1 LFICIYFIVPSDI
14 CLGCNAA
21 HIATHTANSPV
32 ATVAQCSP
40 FANDFSLKSKLLFK
54 SFANVH
60 FLLYL
65 CRRFAKKDSIMSKNL
80 MIVESPSKGK
90 TIAKYLGKDFKVMSS
105 QGHIRDIEAIGKN
118 SMGIDFQNGYAPN
131 YVIDK
136 TKEHLVEALRKEAAK
151 ADKIWLASDPDRE
164 GEAIAWHI
172 QQVLQ
177 LPDEKACR
185 ITFNDTTK
193 ESILEAL
200 NHPRQVDENLVNA
213 QQARRVLD
221 RIVGFELSPVLWRKV
236 TTGLSA
242 GRVQSVAV
250 RLIVER
256 EREIEEFVPTAS
268 YRLVAQFVGKN
279 VKGEDVDFK
288 TELNHRFSTKE
299 EALSFLEQCKVAEY
313 KVTSVTHK
321 PSHRAPAPPF
331 TTSTLQQE
339 AVRKLHFSV
348 SKTMRLA
355 QSLYESG
362 HITYMRTDSVN
373 LSSLAINT
381 AKTAIVAEYGEAY
394 HKARRYQTKSKGA
407 QEAHEAIRPT
417 YMNVAVA
424 GANNDERRLYD
435 LIRKRALATQMA
447 DVEVDTTKVEVTMSN
462 TPYLWT
468 ATHEVVTF
476 DGFMRV
482 YTQASEE
489 ELAANGSMS
498 GLSATL
504 AKTACK
510 LSSAVAQETF
520 TKAPLRYHEGSLV
533 DKMEQLGIGRPSTY
547 ATVIETIQSRNYVE
561 RGNVEGQKRAYN
573 ILTLQGTKISDK
585 TKMELVGADT
595 GKLLPTDLGR
605 ITNDFLV
612 EHFPDILSYDFTA
625 QSEEEFDRI
634 AAGKANWEKTVGG
647 FYQTFHPLIKK
658 VPSGKMAARFIGN
671 HPETGEPVMARI
683 SKNGPCVQLGNSE
696 TEKPRFVSMQK
707 GQSIFTLTLEDALA
721 LFEHALPRTLGEWE
735 GKEVVIGEGKYGPY
749 VRYAGAFT
757 SLPKT
762 ADPYTI
768 TLEEAV
774 EVLQQQKQ
782 KDEPIHVFGDM
793 QVLHGRYGAYIKTPQ
808 GNYRIPKTTN
818 VQTLTEEA
826 CRALI
831 VASEPTKRK
840 GKR

>member
-1 LFICIYFIVPSDI
+1 
-14 CLGCNAA
+14 
-21 HIATHTANSPV
+21 
-32 ATVAQCSP
+32 
-40 FANDFSLKSKLLFK
+40 
-54 SFANVH
+54 
-60 FLLYL
+60 
-65 CRRFAKKDSIMSKNL
+65 MSKNL

-90 TIAKYLGKDFKVMSS
+90 TIAKYLGKDFRVLSS
-105 QGHIRDIEAIGKN
+105 KGHIRDIEAMGKN
-118 SMGIDFQNGYAPN
+118 SVGIDFNNGYAPH

-136 TKEHLVEALRKEAAK
+136 TKEQLVESLRKEALR
-151 ADKIWLASDPDRE
+151 ADKVWLASDPDRE

-172 QQVLQ
+172 QEVLQ
-177 LPDEKACR
+177 LPANKVCR

-200 NHPRQVDENLVNA
+200 NHPRQIDNHLVNA

-256 EREIEEFVPTAS
+256 EREIEEFVATAS
-268 YRLVAQFVGKN
+268 YRLVAQFVGKS
-279 VKGEDVDFK
+279 KSGEEVTFK
-288 TELNHRFSTKE
+288 TELNHRFATKE
-299 EALSFLEQCKVAEY
+299 EAKAFLEVCKAAEFSIS
-313 KVTSVTHK
+313 SVSHK
-321 PSHRAPAPPF
+321 PSRRSPAPPF

-355 QSLYESG
+355 QSLYEAG

-381 AKTAIVAEYGEAY
+381 AKTAIVSEWGEEY

-424 GANNDERRLYD
+424 GSNNDERRLYD

-447 DVEVDTTKVEVTMSN
+447 DVEVDTTRVEVSMN
-462 TPYLWT
+462 NAPYLWT

-489 ELAANGSMS
+489 ELMANGSVLGKDAHLKM
-498 GLSATL
+498 GACALANAT
-504 AKTACK
+504 
-510 LSSAVAQETF
+510 AQETF
-520 TKAPLRYHEGSLV
+520 TKAPARYHEGSLV

-547 ATVIETIQSRNYVE
+547 ATVTETIQSRNYVV
-561 RGNVEGQKRAYN
+561 RGNVEGQKRTYN

-585 TKMELVGADT
+585 TKTEVVGADS

-612 EHFPDILSYDFTA
+612 EHFPAILSYDFTA
-625 QSEEEFDRI
+625 QSEESFDQI
-634 AAGKANWEKTVGG
+634 AAGKADWEKIVDS
-647 FYQTFHPLIKK
+647 FYHTFHPLIKQ
-658 VPSGKMAARFIGN
+658 VPSGKMAARLIGH
-671 HPETGEPVMARI
+671 HPETGEPVLARI
-683 SKNGPCVQLGNSE
+683 SKNGPCVQLGNSD

-721 LFEHALPRTLGEWE
+721 LFATALPRTLGEWQGE
-735 GKEVVIGEGKYGPY
+735 EVTIGEGKYGPY

-757 SLPKT
+757 SLPSSV
-762 ADPYTI
+762 DPYTI
-768 TLEEAV
+768 TLDEAV
-774 EVLQQQKQ
+774 AVLQDKKQ
-782 KDEPIHVFGDM
+782 AEEPIHVFGDI
-793 QVLHGRYGAYIKTPQ
+793 QVMPGRYGAYIKTAQ
-808 GNYRIPKTTN
+808 GNYRIPKAVNIETM
-818 VQTLTEEA
+818 TEEQ
-826 CRALI
+826 CRELI
-831 VASEPTKRK
+831 ASSEPTSGKKRYTRK
-840 GKR
+840 K

>member
-1 LFICIYFIVPSDI
+1 
-14 CLGCNAA
+14 
-21 HIATHTANSPV
+21 
-32 ATVAQCSP
+32 
-40 FANDFSLKSKLLFK
+40 
-54 SFANVH
+54 
-60 FLLYL
+60 
-65 CRRFAKKDSIMSKNL
+65 

-90 TIAKYLGKDFKVMSS
+90 TIAKYLGKDFRVLSS
-105 QGHIRDIEAIGKN
+105 KGHIRDIEAMGKN
-118 SMGIDFQNGYAPN
+118 SVGIDFNNGYAPH

-136 TKEHLVEALRKEAAK
+136 TKEQLVESLRKEALR
-151 ADKIWLASDPDRE
+151 ADKVWLASDPDRE

-172 QQVLQ
+172 QEVLR
-177 LPDEKACR
+177 LPENKVCR

-200 NHPRQVDENLVNA
+200 NHPRQIDNHLVNA

-256 EREIEEFVPTAS
+256 EREIEEFVATAS
-268 YRLVAQFVGKN
+268 YRLVAQFVGKS
-279 VKGEDVDFK
+279 KSGEEVPFK
-288 TELNHRFSTKE
+288 TELNHRFATKE
-299 EALSFLEQCKVAEY
+299 EAKAFLEVCKAAEF
-313 KVTSVTHK
+313 TISSVSHK
-321 PSHRAPAPPF
+321 PSRRSPAPPF

-355 QSLYESG
+355 QSLYEAG

-381 AKTAIVAEYGEAY
+381 AKTAIVSEWGEEY

-424 GANNDERRLYD
+424 GSNNDERRLYD

-447 DVEVDTTKVEVTMSN
+447 DGDADTTRVEVSMN
-462 TPYLWT
+462 NAPYLWT

-489 ELAANGSMS
+489 ELMANGSVLGKDAQLKM
-498 GLSATL
+498 GACALANAT
-504 AKTACK
+504 
-510 LSSAVAQETF
+510 AQETF
-520 TKAPLRYHEGSLV
+520 TKAPARYHEGSLV

-547 ATVIETIQSRNYVE
+547 ATVTETIQSRNYVV
-561 RGNVEGQKRAYN
+561 RGNVEGQKRTYN

-585 TKMELVGADT
+585 TKTEVVGADS

-612 EHFPDILSYDFTA
+612 EHFPAILSYDFTA
-625 QSEEEFDRI
+625 QSEESFDQI
-634 AAGKANWEKTVGG
+634 AAGKADWEKIVDS
-647 FYQTFHPLIKK
+647 FYHTFHPLIKQ
-658 VPSGKMAARFIGN
+658 VPSGKMAARLIGH
-671 HPETGEPVMARI
+671 HPETGEPVLARI
-683 SKNGPCVQLGNSE
+683 SKNGPCVQLGNSD

-721 LFEHALPRTLGEWE
+721 LFATALPRTLGEWQGE
-735 GKEVVIGEGKYGPY
+735 EVTIGEGKYGPY

-757 SLPKT
+757 SLPT
-762 ADPYTI
+762 SVDPYTI
-768 TLEEAV
+768 TLDEAV
-774 EVLQQQKQ
+774 AVLQDKKQ
-782 KDEPIHVFGDM
+782 AEEPIHVFGDI
-793 QVLHGRYGAYIKTPQ
+793 QVMPGRYGAYIKTAQ
-808 GNYRIPKTTN
+808 GNYRIPKAVNIETM
-818 VQTLTEEA
+818 TEEQ
-826 CRALI
+826 CRELI
-831 VASEPTKRK
+831 ASSEPTSGKKRYTRK
-840 GKR
+840 K

>member
-1 LFICIYFIVPSDI
+1 
-14 CLGCNAA
+14 
-21 HIATHTANSPV
+21 
-32 ATVAQCSP
+32 
-40 FANDFSLKSKLLFK
+40 
-54 SFANVH
+54 
-60 FLLYL
+60 
-65 CRRFAKKDSIMSKNL
+65 

-90 TIAKYLGKDFKVMSS
+90 TIAKYLGKDFRVLSS
-105 QGHIRDIEAIGKN
+105 KGHIRDIEAMGKN
-118 SMGIDFQNGYAPN
+118 SVGIDFNNGYAPH

-136 TKEHLVEALRKEAAK
+136 TKEQLVESLRKEALR
-151 ADKIWLASDPDRE
+151 ADKVWLASDPDRE

-172 QQVLQ
+172 QEVLQ
-177 LPDEKACR
+177 LPANKVCR

-200 NHPRQVDENLVNA
+200 NHPRQIDNHLVNA

-256 EREIEEFVPTAS
+256 EREIEEFVATAS
-268 YRLVAQFVGKN
+268 YRLVAQFVGKS
-279 VKGEDVDFK
+279 KSGEEVTFK
-288 TELNHRFSTKE
+288 TELNHRFATKE
-299 EALSFLEQCKVAEY
+299 EAKAFLEVCKAAEF
-313 KVTSVTHK
+313 TISSVSHK
-321 PSHRAPAPPF
+321 PSRRSPAPPF

-355 QSLYESG
+355 QSLYEAG

-381 AKTAIVAEYGEAY
+381 AKTAIVSEWGEEY

-424 GANNDERRLYD
+424 GSNNDERRLYD

-447 DVEVDTTKVEVTMSN
+447 DVEVDTTRVEVSMN
-462 TPYLWT
+462 NAPYLWT

-489 ELAANGSMS
+489 ELMANGSVLGKDAQLKM
-498 GLSATL
+498 GACALAQAT
-504 AKTACK
+504 
-510 LSSAVAQETF
+510 AQETF
-520 TKAPLRYHEGSLV
+520 TKAPARYHEGSLV

-547 ATVIETIQSRNYVE
+547 ATVTETIQSRNYVV
-561 RGNVEGQKRAYN
+561 RGNVEGQKRTYN

-585 TKMELVGADT
+585 TKTEVVGADS

-612 EHFPDILSYDFTA
+612 EHFPAILSYDFTA
-625 QSEEEFDRI
+625 QSEESFDQI
-634 AAGKANWEKTVGG
+634 AAGKADWEKIVDS
-647 FYQTFHPLIKK
+647 FYHTFHPLIKQ
-658 VPSGKMAARFIGN
+658 VPSGKMAARLIGH
-671 HPETGEPVMARI
+671 HPETGEPVLARI
-683 SKNGPCVQLGNSE
+683 SKNGPCVQLGNSD

-721 LFEHALPRTLGEWE
+721 LFATALPRTLGEWQGE
-735 GKEVVIGEGKYGPY
+735 EVTIGEGKYGPY

-757 SLPKT
+757 SLPSSV
-762 ADPYTI
+762 DPYTI
-768 TLEEAV
+768 TLDEAV
-774 EVLQQQKQ
+774 AVLQDKKQ
-782 KDEPIHVFGDM
+782 AEEPIHVFGDI
-793 QVLHGRYGAYIKTPQ
+793 QVMPGRYGAYIKTAQ
-808 GNYRIPKTTN
+808 GNYRIPKAVNIETM
-818 VQTLTEEA
+818 TEEQ
-826 CRALI
+826 CRELI
-831 VASEPTKRK
+831 ASSEPTSGKKRYTRK
-840 GKR
+840 K

>member
-1 LFICIYFIVPSDI
+1 
-14 CLGCNAA
+14 
-21 HIATHTANSPV
+21 
-32 ATVAQCSP
+32 
-40 FANDFSLKSKLLFK
+40 
-54 SFANVH
+54 
-60 FLLYL
+60 
-65 CRRFAKKDSIMSKNL
+65 MSKNL

-90 TIAKYLGKDFKVMSS
+90 TIAKYLGKDFRVLSS
-105 QGHIRDIEAIGKN
+105 KGHIRDIEAMGKN
-118 SMGIDFQNGYAPN
+118 SVGIDFNNGYAPH

-136 TKEHLVEALRKEAAK
+136 TKEQLVESLRKEALR
-151 ADKIWLASDPDRE
+151 ADKVWLASDPDRE

-172 QQVLQ
+172 QEVLQ
-177 LPDEKACR
+177 LPENKVCR

-200 NHPRQVDENLVNA
+200 NHPRQIDNHLVNA

-256 EREIEEFVPTAS
+256 EREIEEFVATAT
-268 YRLVAQFVGKN
+268 YRLVAQFVGKS
-279 VKGEDVDFK
+279 KSGEEVTFK
-288 TELNHRFSTKE
+288 TELNHRFATKE
-299 EALSFLEQCKVAEY
+299 EAKAFLEVCKAAEF
-313 KVTSVTHK
+313 TISSVSHK
-321 PSHRAPAPPF
+321 PSRRSPAPPF

-355 QSLYESG
+355 QSLYEAG

-381 AKTAIVAEYGEAY
+381 AKTAIVSEWGEEY

-424 GANNDERRLYD
+424 GSNNDERRLYD

-447 DVEVDTTKVEVTMSN
+447 DVEVDTTRVEVSMN
-462 TPYLWT
+462 NAPYLWT

-489 ELAANGSMS
+489 ELMANGSVLGKDAQLKM
-498 GLSATL
+498 GACALAQAT
-504 AKTACK
+504 
-510 LSSAVAQETF
+510 AQETF
-520 TKAPLRYHEGSLV
+520 TKAPARYHEGSLV

-547 ATVIETIQSRNYVE
+547 ATVTETIQSRNYVV
-561 RGNVEGQKRAYN
+561 RGNVEGQKRTYN
-573 ILTLQGTKISDK
+573 ILTLQGSKISDK
-585 TKMELVGADT
+585 TKTEVVGADS

-612 EHFPDILSYDFTA
+612 EHFPAILSYDFTA
-625 QSEEEFDRI
+625 QSEESFDQI
-634 AAGKANWEKTVGG
+634 AAGKADWEKIVDS
-647 FYQTFHPLIKK
+647 FYHTFHPLIKQ
-658 VPSGKMAARFIGN
+658 VPSGKMAARLIGH
-671 HPETGEPVMARI
+671 HPETGEPVLARI
-683 SKNGPCVQLGNSE
+683 SKNGPCVQLGNSD

-721 LFEHALPRTLGEWE
+721 LFATALPRTLGEWQGE
-735 GKEVVIGEGKYGPY
+735 EVTIGEGKYGPY

-757 SLPKT
+757 SLPSSV
-762 ADPYTI
+762 DPYTI
-768 TLEEAV
+768 TLDEAV
-774 EVLQQQKQ
+774 AVLQDKKQ
-782 KDEPIHVFGDM
+782 AEEPIHVFGDI
-793 QVLHGRYGAYIKTPQ
+793 QVMPGRYGAYIKTAQ
-808 GNYRIPKTTN
+808 GNYRIPKAIN
-818 VQTLTEEA
+818 VETMTEEQ
-826 CRALI
+826 CRELI
-831 VASEPTKRK
+831 ASSEPTSGKKRYTRK
-840 GKR
+840 K

>member
-1 LFICIYFIVPSDI
+1 
-14 CLGCNAA
+14 
-21 HIATHTANSPV
+21 
-32 ATVAQCSP
+32 
-40 FANDFSLKSKLLFK
+40 
-54 SFANVH
+54 
-60 FLLYL
+60 
-65 CRRFAKKDSIMSKNL
+65 

-90 TIAKYLGKDFKVMSS
+90 TIAKYLGKDFRVLSS
-105 QGHIRDIEAIGKN
+105 KGHIRDIEAMGKN
-118 SMGIDFQNGYAPN
+118 SVGIDFNNGYAPH

-136 TKEHLVEALRKEAAK
+136 TKEQLVESLRKEALR
-151 ADKIWLASDPDRE
+151 ADKVWLASDPDRE

-172 QQVLQ
+172 QEVLQ
-177 LPDEKACR
+177 LPENKVCR

-200 NHPRQVDENLVNA
+200 NHPRQIDNHLVNA

-256 EREIEEFVPTAS
+256 EREIEEFVATAS
-268 YRLVAQFVGKN
+268 YRLVAQFVGKS
-279 VKGEDVDFK
+279 KSGEEVTFK
-288 TELNHRFSTKE
+288 TELNHRFATKE
-299 EALSFLEQCKVAEY
+299 EAKAFLEVCKAAEF
-313 KVTSVTHK
+313 TISSVSHK
-321 PSHRAPAPPF
+321 PSRRSPAPPF

-355 QSLYESG
+355 QSLYEAG

-381 AKTAIVAEYGEAY
+381 AKTAIVSEWGEEY

-424 GANNDERRLYD
+424 GSNNDERRLYD

-447 DVEVDTTKVEVTMSN
+447 DVEVDTTRVEVSMN
-462 TPYLWT
+462 NAPYLWT

-489 ELAANGSMS
+489 ELMANGSVLGKDAQLKM
-498 GLSATL
+498 GACALAQAT
-504 AKTACK
+504 
-510 LSSAVAQETF
+510 AQETF
-520 TKAPLRYHEGSLV
+520 TKAPARYHEGSLV

-547 ATVIETIQSRNYVE
+547 ATVTETIQSRNYVV
-561 RGNVEGQKRAYN
+561 RGNVEGQKRTYN

-585 TKMELVGADT
+585 TKTEVVGADS

-612 EHFPDILSYDFTA
+612 EHFPAILSYDFTA
-625 QSEEEFDRI
+625 QSEESFDQI
-634 AAGKANWEKTVGG
+634 AAGKADWEKIVDS
-647 FYQTFHPLIKK
+647 FYHTFHPLIKQ
-658 VPSGKMAARFIGN
+658 VPSGKMAARLIGH
-671 HPETGEPVMARI
+671 HPETGEPVLARI
-683 SKNGPCVQLGNSE
+683 SKNGPCVQLGNSD

-707 GQSIFTLTLEDALA
+707 GQSIFTLTLEDALV
-721 LFEHALPRTLGEWE
+721 LFATALPRTLGEWQGE
-735 GKEVVIGEGKYGPY
+735 EVTIGEGKYGPY

-757 SLPKT
+757 SLPSSV
-762 ADPYTI
+762 DPYTI
-768 TLEEAV
+768 TLDEAV
-774 EVLQQQKQ
+774 AVLQDKKQ
-782 KDEPIHVFGDM
+782 AEEPIHVFGDI
-793 QVLHGRYGAYIKTPQ
+793 QVMPGRYGAYIKTAQ
-808 GNYRIPKTTN
+808 GNYRIPKAVNIETM
-818 VQTLTEEA
+818 TEEQ
-826 CRALI
+826 CRELI
-831 VASEPTKRK
+831 ASSEPTSGKKRYTRK
-840 GKR
+840 K

>member
-1 LFICIYFIVPSDI
+1 
-14 CLGCNAA
+14 
-21 HIATHTANSPV
+21 
-32 ATVAQCSP
+32 
-40 FANDFSLKSKLLFK
+40 
-54 SFANVH
+54 
-60 FLLYL
+60 
-65 CRRFAKKDSIMSKNL
+65 MSKNL

-90 TIAKYLGKDFKVMSS
+90 TIAKYLGKDFRVLSS
-105 QGHIRDIEAIGKN
+105 KGHIRDIEAMGKN
-118 SMGIDFQNGYAPN
+118 SVGIDFDNGYAPH

-136 TKEHLVEALRKEAAK
+136 TKEQLVESLRKEALR
-151 ADKIWLASDPDRE
+151 ADKVWLASDPDRE

-172 QQVLQ
+172 QEVLQ
-177 LPDEKACR
+177 LPENKVCR

-200 NHPRQVDENLVNA
+200 NHPRQIDNHLVNA

-256 EREIEEFVPTAS
+256 EREIEEFVATAS
-268 YRLVAQFVGKN
+268 YRLVAQFVGKS
-279 VKGEDVDFK
+279 KSGEEVTFK
-288 TELNHRFSTKE
+288 TELNHRFATKE
-299 EALSFLEQCKVAEY
+299 EAKAFLEVCKAAEF
-313 KVTSVTHK
+313 TISSVSHK
-321 PSHRAPAPPF
+321 PSRRSPAPPF

-355 QSLYESG
+355 QSLYEAG

-381 AKTAIVAEYGEAY
+381 AKTAIVSEWGEEY

-424 GANNDERRLYD
+424 GSNNDERRLYD

-447 DVEVDTTKVEVTMSN
+447 DVEVDTTKVEVSMN
-462 TPYLWT
+462 NAPYLWT

-489 ELAANGSMS
+489 ELMANGSVLGKDAQLKM
-498 GLSATL
+498 GACALANAT
-504 AKTACK
+504 
-510 LSSAVAQETF
+510 AQETF
-520 TKAPLRYHEGSLV
+520 TKAPARYHEGSLV

-547 ATVIETIQSRNYVE
+547 ATVTETIQSRNYVV
-561 RGNVEGQKRAYN
+561 RGNVEGQKRTYN
-573 ILTLQGTKISDK
+573 ILTLQGNKISDK
-585 TKMELVGADT
+585 TKTEVVGADS

-612 EHFPDILSYDFTA
+612 EHFPAILSYDFTA
-625 QSEEEFDRI
+625 QSEESFDQI
-634 AAGKANWEKTVGG
+634 AAGKADWEKIVDS
-647 FYQTFHPLIKK
+647 FYHTFHPLIKQ
-658 VPSGKMAARFIGN
+658 VPSGKMAARLIGH
-671 HPETGEPVMARI
+671 HPETGEPVLARI
-683 SKNGPCVQLGNSE
+683 SKNGPCVQLGNSD

-721 LFEHALPRTLGEWE
+721 LFATALPRTLGEWQGE
-735 GKEVVIGEGKYGPY
+735 EVTIGEGKYGPY

-757 SLPKT
+757 SLPSSV
-762 ADPYTI
+762 DPYTI
-768 TLEEAV
+768 TLDEAV
-774 EVLQQQKQ
+774 AVLQDKKQ
-782 KDEPIHVFGDM
+782 AEEPIHVFGDI
-793 QVLHGRYGAYIKTPQ
+793 QVMPGRYGAYIKTAQ
-808 GNYRIPKTTN
+808 GNYRIPKAVNIETM
-818 VQTLTEEA
+818 TEEQ
-826 CRALI
+826 CRELI
-831 VASEPTKRK
+831 ASSEPTSGKKRYTRK
-840 GKR
+840 K

>member
-1 LFICIYFIVPSDI
+1 
-14 CLGCNAA
+14 
-21 HIATHTANSPV
+21 
-32 ATVAQCSP
+32 
-40 FANDFSLKSKLLFK
+40 
-54 SFANVH
+54 
-60 FLLYL
+60 
-65 CRRFAKKDSIMSKNL
+65 MSKNL

-90 TIAKYLGKDFKVMSS
+90 TIAKYLGKDFRVLSS
-105 QGHIRDIEAIGKN
+105 KGHIRDIEAMGKN
-118 SMGIDFQNGYAPN
+118 SVGIDFNNGYAPH

-136 TKEHLVEALRKEAAK
+136 TKEQLVESLRKEALR
-151 ADKIWLASDPDRE
+151 ADKVWLASDPDRE

-172 QQVLQ
+172 QEVLQ
-177 LPDEKACR
+177 LPANKVCR

-200 NHPRQVDENLVNA
+200 NHPRQIDNHLVNA

-256 EREIEEFVPTAS
+256 EREIEEFVATAS
-268 YRLVAQFVGKN
+268 YRLVAQFVGKS
-279 VKGEDVDFK
+279 KSGEEVTFK
-288 TELNHRFSTKE
+288 TELNHRFATKE
-299 EALSFLEQCKVAEY
+299 EAKAFLEVCKAAEF
-313 KVTSVTHK
+313 TISSVSHK
-321 PSHRAPAPPF
+321 PSRRSPAPPF

-355 QSLYESG
+355 QSLYEAG

-381 AKTAIVAEYGEAY
+381 AKTAIVSEWGEEY

-424 GANNDERRLYD
+424 GSNNDERRLYD

-447 DVEVDTTKVEVTMSN
+447 DVEVDTTKVEVSMN
-462 TPYLWT
+462 NAPYLWT

-489 ELAANGSMS
+489 ELMANGSVLGKDAQLKM
-498 GLSATL
+498 GACALANAT
-504 AKTACK
+504 
-510 LSSAVAQETF
+510 AQETF
-520 TKAPLRYHEGSLV
+520 TKAPARYHEGSLV

-547 ATVIETIQSRNYVE
+547 ATVTETIQSRNYVV
-561 RGNVEGQKRAYN
+561 RGNVEGQKRTYN

-585 TKMELVGADT
+585 TKTEVVGADS

-612 EHFPDILSYDFTA
+612 EHFPAILSYDFTA
-625 QSEEEFDRI
+625 QSEESFDQI
-634 AAGKANWEKTVGG
+634 AAGKADWEKIVDS
-647 FYQTFHPLIKK
+647 FYHTFHPLIKQ
-658 VPSGKMAARFIGN
+658 VPSGKMAARLIGH
-671 HPETGEPVMARI
+671 HPETGEPVLARI
-683 SKNGPCVQLGNSE
+683 SKNGPCVQLGNSD

-721 LFEHALPRTLGEWE
+721 LFATALPRTLGEWQGE
-735 GKEVVIGEGKYGPY
+735 EVTIGEGKYGPY

-757 SLPKT
+757 SLPSSV
-762 ADPYTI
+762 DPYTI
-768 TLEEAV
+768 TLDEAV
-774 EVLQQQKQ
+774 AVLQDKKQ
-782 KDEPIHVFGDM
+782 AEEPIHVFGDI
-793 QVLHGRYGAYIKTPQ
+793 QVMPGRYGAYIKTAQ
-808 GNYRIPKTTN
+808 GNYRIPKAVNIETM
-818 VQTLTEEA
+818 TEEQ
-826 CRALI
+826 CRELI
-831 VASEPTKRK
+831 ASSEPTSGKKRYTRK
-840 GKR
+840 K